1 MFCGFVSLMCT
12 RVTRLMVVS
21 REHTL
26 RTTALG
32 EGHLCGKVTHLCVK
46 DEGAHL
52 SIMARS
58 LLSTKTRSPAQYQA
72 EVPSLL
78 TMGFCCS
85 TVRSR
90 SPCSQNSAATSRAT
104 CSRQTPSMESGPSPS
119 PPTPAPIPLGF
130 PAQQIHPTPALPSH
144 SMSSQGIATSCQRM
158 MEQWAAS
165 AARESK
171 LHSLLS
177 PGMGFSSLR
186 TGGVHTLLC
195 TSQGL
200 VMAERSQAVIIMAL
214 HTRTPSISLEAGSAV
229 YLVDSIYLSFFC
241 PY

>member
-1 MFCGFVSLMCT
+1 MQVGPGCARGVRGWSGLWICISN
-12 RVTRLMVVS
+12 VYPGNKVDVVS

-32 EGHLCGKVTHLCVK
+32 EAHLCGKVTHLCVK

-58 LLSTKTRSPAQYQA
+58 LLSTRTRSHAQYQA

-104 CSRQTPSMESGPSPS
+104 CNRQTPSMESG
-119 PPTPAPIPLGF
+119 
-130 PAQQIHPTPALPSH
+130 
-144 SMSSQGIATSCQRM
+144 
-158 MEQWAAS
+158 
-165 AARESK
+165 
-171 LHSLLS
+171 LS
-177 PGMGFSSLR
+177 PGPP
-186 TGGVHTLLC
+186 TLLPSLLGFQLS
-195 TSQGL
+195 TK
-200 VMAERSQAVIIMAL
+200 
-214 HTRTPSISLEAGSAV
+214 TPIL
-229 YLVDSIYLSFFC
+229 
-241 PY
+241 PYHPTICHHKRLPHLARG